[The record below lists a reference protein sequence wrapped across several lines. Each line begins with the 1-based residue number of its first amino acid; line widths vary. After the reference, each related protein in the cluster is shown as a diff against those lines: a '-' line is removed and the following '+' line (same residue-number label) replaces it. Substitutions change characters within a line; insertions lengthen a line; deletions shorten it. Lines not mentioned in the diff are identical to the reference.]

1 VNCVTLG
8 LDLRIMSASLL
19 TAMITSERSV
29 PCKGV
34 SSAKRRPILGPFV
47 SSSFRRT
54 GVLMAH
60 GDECMQK
67 KSFVSVRF
75 VETFSRKRSD

>member
-1 VNCVTLG
+1 
-8 LDLRIMSASLL
+8 MQ
-19 TAMITSERSV
+19 
-29 PCKGV
+29 GV

-75 VETFSRKRSD
+75 VETFSRKRSGLNSMYSREVDELK

>member
-1 VNCVTLG
+1 V
-8 LDLRIMSASLL
+8 LRASSNDHKVRDFHL
-19 TAMITSERSV
+19 ARSFF
-29 PCKGV
+29 CETEAHFG
-34 SSAKRRPILGPFV
+34 SV

-75 VETFSRKRSD
+75 VETFSRKRSGLNSMYSREVDELK